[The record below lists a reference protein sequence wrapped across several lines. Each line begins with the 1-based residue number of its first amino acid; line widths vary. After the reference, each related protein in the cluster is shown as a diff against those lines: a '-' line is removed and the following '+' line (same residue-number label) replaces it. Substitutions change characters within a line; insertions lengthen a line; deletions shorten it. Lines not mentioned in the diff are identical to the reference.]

1 LSSATVRSPNRQV
14 KSGPISQKLT
24 HSQRSAAASSR
35 HDEAAARAEICFAR
49 KNLTDGA
56 RLDNQSLGPA
66 VWVGVLGH
74 ATPAFPYAHPA
85 LFSMI
90 VAFAGIWVFSVT
102 DHSQKAREEARTF
115 TAQYI
120 RSQIGRGAAGAAS
133 H

>member
-1 LSSATVRSPNRQV
+1 MLLLAMYWPGLPTR
-14 KSGPISQKLT
+14 
-24 HSQRSAAASSR
+24 
-35 HDEAAARAEICFAR
+35 
-49 KNLTDGA
+49 GA
-56 RLDNQSLGPA
+56 LIGGFMGLITAVVLVILGPA

-85 LFSMI
+85 LFSMT

-102 DHSQKAREEARTF
+102 DHSQKVREEARTF